1 MIEVCL
7 ACITVLYLTTCY
19 KSPKVLI
26 ALSIA
31 WKLKVKN
38 KKSST
43 DYAKEIPVPF
53 WFLFDAITQKYK

>member
-1 MIEVCL
+1 LLQI
-7 ACITVLYLTTCY
+7 
-19 KSPKVLI
+19 PQVLI